1 MADMEI
7 SNLHSLFSLSRSL
20 LKMYTQM
27 QLLQTRGSVES
38 KEIKKQSLE
47 SNSLFYSQFK
57 HKTDNLGRL

>member
-1 MADMEI
+1 MEI
-7 SNLHSLFSLSRSL
+7 SNLHSLLSLSRSL
-20 LKMYTQM
+20 LKMYTQI

-57 HKTDNLGRL
+57 HETDNLGRL